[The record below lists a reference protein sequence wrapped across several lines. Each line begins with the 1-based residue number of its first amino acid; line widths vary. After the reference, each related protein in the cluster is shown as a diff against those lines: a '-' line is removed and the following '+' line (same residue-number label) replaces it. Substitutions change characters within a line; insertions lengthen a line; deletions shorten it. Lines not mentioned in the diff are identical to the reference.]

1 MNFPR
6 DLGDHA
12 GLANFHIVNV
22 ALIYYLTPGYQFQP
36 LLPLSGGAVSWAHYF
51 TVAKFLQQAHARLL
65 TSSQSGSWRTLLHA
79 FWEHPIV
86 AVQPVH
92 PHDLTETLRPLME
105 AHASWD
111 AYVDGSWYPLASTA
125 ESLLGEAA
133 SHTGGFSIIL
143 VPSNTDLL
151 SGVIALR
158 VDARDLTRIHGGSP
172 RMMELIGITSSFIL
186 LHSLGK
192 GGRIYTDNQSIT
204 KQLRDSR
211 RMRRTGLMGG
221 SSFSIRGWEILQEGH
236 ISLHGGIP
244 SAAKRTAHSGPVR
257 IGVYLA
263 NLLAPPRA
271 SLPSPGRLAI
281 HPDPPDH
288 PHGHRRNQTTTRPL
302 RTLVLSRSL

>member
-65 TSSQSGSWRTLLHA
+65 TSSHSGSWRTLLHA

-133 SHTGGFSIIL
+133 SHTGGCSIIL
-143 VPSNTDLL
+143 VPSTTDLL
-151 SGVIALR
+151 SGHCSPCGCSGSHTCPRREPPYDGTHLDHLKPHTPPFPLHLHR
-158 VDARDLTRIHGGSP
+158 KPKHHETTHGFPSYASDGPDRRWKYYKKGTS
-172 RMMELIGITSSFIL
+172 LFIGT
-186 LHSLGK
+186 
-192 GGRIYTDNQSIT
+192 
-204 KQLRDSR
+204 
-211 RMRRTGLMGG
+211 
-221 SSFSIRGWEILQEGH
+221 
-236 ISLHGGIP
+236 GGIP
-244 SAAKRTAHSGPVR
+244 SAGRRTAHSGPVR
-257 IGVYLA
+257 IGVSTWLT
-263 NLLAPPRA
+263 
-271 SLPSPGRLAI
+271 S
-281 HPDPPDH
+281 
-288 PHGHRRNQTTTRPL
+288 
-302 RTLVLSRSL
+302 